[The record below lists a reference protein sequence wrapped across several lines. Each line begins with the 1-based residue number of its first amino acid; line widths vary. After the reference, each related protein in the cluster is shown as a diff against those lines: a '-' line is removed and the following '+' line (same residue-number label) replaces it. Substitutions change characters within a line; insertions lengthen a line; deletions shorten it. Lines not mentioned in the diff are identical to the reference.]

1 MFLIELALLPA
12 IVLVIWIY
20 RQDRIE
26 KEPKGLLR
34 KVFLWGALS
43 VIPAVILEMLLEE
56 VLLVFVDADTLSYLA
71 LENFIGIALVEEYC
85 KMKAAKKAA
94 WRHPAF
100 NYRFDAIV
108 YCVTSALGFAA
119 IENVFYCVEE
129 GFGLV
134 ASRALLSVP
143 SHAIDGLIMGYYFGL
158 AKEAELAGDRRRRKR
173 FMRLSVLTPM
183 LTHGFYDFALSLDA
197 DWIMLLFFVFV
208 IALDIWAYKFVKKQ
222 AREDRML
229 AA

>member
-1 MFLIELALLPA
+1 MLLIELALLPA
-12 IVLVIWIY
+12 IVLVLWIY

-85 KMKAAKKAA
+85 KMKAAKKVA

-108 YCVTSALGFAA
+108 YCCDLGAWLRRHRKCLLLRGRGLRPR
-119 IENVFYCVEE
+119 CVARPAVRS
-129 GFGLV
+129 V
-134 ASRALLSVP
+134 AC
-143 SHAIDGLIMGYYFGL
+143 
-158 AKEAELAGDRRRRKR
+158 RRR
-173 FMRLSVLTPM
+173 PD
-183 LTHGFYDFALSLDA
+183 HG
-197 DWIMLLFFVFV
+197 LLFRSSEGGG
-208 IALDIWAYKFVKKQ
+208 
-222 AREDRML
+222 ARR
-229 AA
+229 

>member
-1 MFLIELALLPA
+1 MLLIELALLPA

-20 RQDRIE
+20 RQDRVE

-119 IENVFYCVEE
+119 IENVFYCVEV
-129 GFGLV
+129 GFDLV

-197 DWIMLLFFVFV
+197 DWILLLFFVFV

-222 AREDRML
+222 AREDRIL

>member
-1 MFLIELALLPA
+1 MLLIELALLPA
-12 IVLVIWIY
+12 IVLVLWIY
-20 RQDRIE
+20 CQDRIE

-85 KMKAAKKAA
+85 KMKAAKKVA

-119 IENVFYCVEE
+119 IENVFD
-129 GFGLV
+129 LV
-134 ASRALLSVP
+134 VSRALLSVP
-143 SHAIDGLIMGYYFGL
+143 SHAVDGLIMGYYFGL

-173 FMRLSVLTPM
+173 FMRLSVLMPM

-197 DWIMLLFFVFV
+197 DWILLLFFVFV

-222 AREDRML
+222 AREDRTL

>member
-1 MFLIELALLPA
+1 MLLIELALLPA
-12 IVLVIWIY
+12 IVLVLWIY
-20 RQDRIE
+20 RQDQIE

-56 VLLVFVDADTLSYLA
+56 VLLIFVDADTLSYLA

-85 KMKAAKKAA
+85 KMKAAKKVA

-100 NYRFDAIV
+100 NYR
-108 YCVTSALGFAA
+108 FAA

-134 ASRALLSVP
+134 VSRALLSVP
-143 SHAIDGLIMGYYFGL
+143 SHAVDGLIMGYYFGL

-173 FMRLSVLTPM
+173 FMRRSVLMPM

-197 DWIMLLFFVFV
+197 DWILLLFFVFV
-208 IALDIWAYKFVKKQ
+208 IALDIWAYRFVKKQ
-222 AREDRML
+222 AREDRTL